1 MNAYPPI
8 LIALIP
14 LAYGIGSV
22 PFGLIV
28 GKMRGI
34 DVRSAGSGDIG
45 ATNVG
50 RLLGKR
56 YFFLV
61 FFLDL
66 FKSFV
71 PMLVASTVVHRI
83 PEADRD
89 WRLYL
94 LWLLVG
100 FAAIL
105 GHMFSVFLKF
115 KGGKGVATSA
125 GMM

>member
-1 MNAYPPI
+1 MDSLTAWMLA
-8 LIALIP
+8 LIAFSYFL
-14 LAYGIGSV
+14 GSI
-22 PFGLIV
+22 PFGLLV

-34 DVRSAGSGDIG
+34 DVRAAGSGNIG

-66 FKSFV
+66 LKSCV
-71 PMLVASTVVHRI
+71 PMLIASAVVHRI
-83 PEADRD
+83 PEAQRD

-105 GHMFSVFLKF
+105 GHMFSL
-115 KGGKGVATSA
+115 
-125 GMM
+125 